1 MQFIHSQ
8 EVRLCRS
15 CKALTKSCAQA
26 VIKLVTEAE
35 ALGVQFIYNQEV
47 HGFPWE
53 IEGDVAGV
61 VYGTGRE
68 ELFADCVVL
77 CNGVGVQ
84 GLAAKAGY
92 TLRMDHK

>member
-1 MQFIHSQ
+1 MH
-8 EVRLCRS
+8 VCRS
-15 CKALTKSCAQA
+15 YKTLTKSCAQA
-26 VIKLVTEAE
+26 VIELAAEAE
-35 ALGVQFIYNQEV
+35 ALGVQFIYDQEV

-53 IEGDVAGV
+53 IEGDVSGV
-61 VYGTGRE
+61 VYGTGRV